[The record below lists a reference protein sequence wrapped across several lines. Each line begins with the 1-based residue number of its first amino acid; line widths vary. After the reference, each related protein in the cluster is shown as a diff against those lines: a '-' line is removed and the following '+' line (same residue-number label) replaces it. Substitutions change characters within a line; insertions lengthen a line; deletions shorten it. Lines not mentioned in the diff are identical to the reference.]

1 MGLDEHGAHY
11 VLPVQAKGGSDALS
25 VIQIWQDFRVAEQ
38 KFPELRPRPVAAQFM
53 DNDDIALFEF
63 SEHDGEITI
72 ERERHY
78 RLVEPDDLSSAELRS
93 YREVSESAPH

>member
-1 MGLDEHGAHY
+1 
-11 VLPVQAKGGSDALS
+11 
-25 VIQIWQDFRVAEQ
+25 
-38 KFPELRPRPVAAQFM
+38 M

-78 RLVEPDDLSSAELRS
+78 RLVEPDELTPADLQS
-93 YREVSESAPH
+93 YRAASESSTY